1 MRLRILAVGG
11 ALLVIGCNG
20 AEVHAVDDGQPGVAE
35 ASSAALAAPPP
46 ARGDLHLVRLVAR
59 VDSYAFE
66 PDEVRIRPGDVVR
79 FVNTGY
85 QPESVA
91 FDAGEATPEVG
102 EFLQLHGLVAG
113 PLLTGPGAFFD
124 VSFENAP
131 PGVYPVSS
139 VPHRAHGMRGR
150 VIVED

>member
-1 MRLRILAVGG
+1 VGSRVLVIAG
-11 ALLVIGCNG
+11 ALLVIACNG

-46 ARGDLHLVRLVAR
+46 ARGDLHFVRLVAR

-91 FDAGEATPEVG
+91 FDAGEATPEVRQ
-102 EFLQLHGLVAG
+102 FLQLHGLVAG

-131 PGVYPVSS
+131 PGAYPFSS
-139 VPHRAHGMRGR
+139 VPHRAQGMRGR